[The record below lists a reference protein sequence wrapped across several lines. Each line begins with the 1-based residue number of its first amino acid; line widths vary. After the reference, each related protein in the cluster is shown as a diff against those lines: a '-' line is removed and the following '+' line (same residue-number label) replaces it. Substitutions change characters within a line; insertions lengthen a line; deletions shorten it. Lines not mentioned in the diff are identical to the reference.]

1 MQCASVVTML
11 LMTPIFVQTESKN
24 EVGKLYLSLNYRNP
38 KEELIDGEVCD
49 YGESCDVYFLIC
61 VRRAGSK
68 HCDMYNE
75 TTTVYMDTNEISAT
89 EMSAIVFPLTSPVSK
104 IVEILIEVWDFDKLS
119 SSDII
124 GHFKG
129 ILNMETL
136 SENATVVPMFRRDL
150 IYNNSVELQAVVRLQ
165 CVGPRGDN
173 QCNIICSPREGIN
186 TCDKKGNFICE
197 KGLTGPTCDQIDRC
211 VENNCAVYATC
222 QTLEDGYKCV
232 CRGKEG
238 TVCEK
243 GYDPCLEN
251 SVCGAHGRCVADGPD
266 YFCECDLGWGGRHCN
281 QEVKSCEQATQLL
294 GQMPVCLN
302 GGICR
307 NGNESNYYCQ
317 CPHLWTGPRCEIFNI
332 CAIEDCSGHGTCMP
346 SKSQRSGFECKCNK
360 GWSGPQCSNKTSTP
374 CQIAGQRLLT
384 NTSMVC
390 LHGGVC
396 VDHSNGVDFSCI
408 CLSGWSGKRCEV
420 FFTQTMNFILPM
432 IFSPILLVVGILTSI
447 RKRLRRRHLIKPL
460 TYGTR
465 PFTMGGEAPN
475 YSDLAPYT
483 INGRA
488 ESDKGVYESCVS
500 PYYVGPVR
508 HQEIIPASMR
518 LGLRNVS
525 TTEYE
530 GSEDSDYSLP
540 VLPPRNP
547 ACPKLNNNT
556 KSSKSYV
563 NTQNNDEAQ
572 YSHSL

>member
-1 MQCASVVTML
+1 
-11 LMTPIFVQTESKN
+11 
-24 EVGKLYLSLNYRNP
+24 LYLSLNYRNP

-68 HCDMYNE
+68 LLECSMYHGP
-75 TTTVYMDTNEISAT
+75 VFAT
-89 EMSAIVFPLTSPVSK
+89 YQK

-150 IYNNSVELQAVVRLQ
+150 IYNNSVELIVALKTTALFM
-165 CVGPRGDN
+165 PRVKPWKMDTRD
-173 QCNIICSPREGIN
+173 CTSYYTFP
-186 TCDKKGNFICE
+186 
-197 KGLTGPTCDQIDRC
+197 
-211 VENNCAVYATC
+211 
-222 QTLEDGYKCV
+222 
-232 CRGKEG
+232 G

-420 FFTQTMNFILPM
+420 FFTQVLFRCLCFDAFYNELHSPNDFLAYTSRRRYFDKHPKTPKVYHSVQLLP
-432 IFSPILLVVGILTSI
+432 IEDPRSKGFPDSY
-447 RKRLRRRHLIKPL
+447 RRRHLIKPL